1 MYFNENK
8 NKGKDRFHQSQPGN
22 FLLLIYRNFFTIFL
36 TQRDHL
42 QVKHVY
48 KITKKGY
55 WVMDGLH
62 INEISFV
69 QYIGS

>member
-1 MYFNENK
+1 MYFNEKK
-8 NKGKDRFHQSQPGN
+8 NKDKERFHQSQLGN
-22 FLLLIYRNFFTIFL
+22 FLLLTYGRFFTIFL

-48 KITKKGY
+48 KVTKKRY

-62 INEISFV
+62 INEI
-69 QYIGS
+69 